1 MPALA
6 ERVSSGKASETF
18 PRSLSRTARRNAASG
33 EARPISRSRT
43 SIRSPGS
50 RLAHALLG
58 ERHHAA
64 EQIAEDG
71 ALADLDVGGD
81 RHAGDH
87 AKPPRHIVQPDFVD
101 RDAGPVER
109 LGAGLRYWHRA
120 RRVARLVLRGEAVRA
135 DDP

>member
-6 ERVSSGKASETF
+6 ERVSNGKASAAL

-43 SIRSPGS
+43 NIRSPGS

-64 EQIAEDG
+64 EQITQYG
-71 ALADLDVGGD
+71 AFADLDVGGD

-87 AKPPRHIVQPDFVD
+87 TKTPPHIVQCPF
-101 RDAGPVER
+101 
-109 LGAGLRYWHRA
+109 
-120 RRVARLVLRGEAVRA
+120 
-135 DDP
+135 

>member
-6 ERVSSGKASETF
+6 ERVSSGKAWAALPS
-18 PRSLSRTARRNAASG
+18 SLSRTARRNAASG

-64 EQIAEDG
+64 EQVAQNG
-71 ALADLDVGGD
+71 AFADLDVGGD

-87 AKPPRHIVQPDFVD
+87 AKTPRHIVQPDFVD
-101 RDAGPVER
+101 RNAGPVEW
-109 LGAGLRYWHRA
+109 LGAGLRYRHGF
-120 RRVARLVLRGEAVRA
+120 LLKG
-135 DDP
+135 